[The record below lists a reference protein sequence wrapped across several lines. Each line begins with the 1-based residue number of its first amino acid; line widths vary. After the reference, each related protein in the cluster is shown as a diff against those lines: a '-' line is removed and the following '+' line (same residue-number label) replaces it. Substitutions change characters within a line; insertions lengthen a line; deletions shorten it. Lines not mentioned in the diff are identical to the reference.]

1 MLPFIS
7 AIHDKALVEGI
18 DLKTSANKIRDEL
31 KDYRELGDLKNAI
44 SIRNQQLSS
53 ITMFND
59 QQQRAIT
66 IFMNLQNAGMSEK
79 EINGLI
85 EYVNMSNNSHLWGNG
100 SNYSQLPVDN

>member
-1 MLPFIS
+1 LLPFIS

-18 DLKTSANKIRDEL
+18 DLKTSAN

-79 EINGLI
+79 
-85 EYVNMSNNSHLWGNG
+85 
-100 SNYSQLPVDN
+100 D